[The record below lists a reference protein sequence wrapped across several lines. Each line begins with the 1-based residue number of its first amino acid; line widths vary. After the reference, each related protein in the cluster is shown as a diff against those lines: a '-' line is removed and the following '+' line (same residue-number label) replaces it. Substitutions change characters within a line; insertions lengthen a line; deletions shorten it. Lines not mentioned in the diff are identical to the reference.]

1 MTNDEKF
8 DLILSS
14 IGKLTNKFDSLEN
27 KFDGLENRFDSLEN
41 RFDNLEN
48 RFNNLENRFD
58 NLENRFDN
66 LENKVDKIEN
76 KVDRIEKEQTRINMV
91 IENDIKKNI
100 DIIIENYEP
109 AAKAMVEKVADI
121 DSLKTNVQLL
131 NRIVAEH
138 SDRIDKISKPA

>member
-27 KFDGLENRFDSLEN
+27 KFA
-41 RFDNLEN
+41 
-48 RFNNLENRFD
+48 NLENRFD

-66 LENKVDKIEN
+66 LENKVDK
-76 KVDRIEKEQTRINMV
+76 IEKEQTRINMV

-138 SDRIDKISKPA
+138 SDRLDKMSKPA

>member
-14 IGKLTNKFDSLEN
+14 IGKLTNKFD
-27 KFDGLENRFDSLEN
+27 
-41 RFDNLEN
+41 
-48 RFNNLENRFD
+48 

-66 LENKVDKIEN
+66 LENKVDK
-76 KVDRIEKEQTRINMV
+76 IEKEQTRINMV

-138 SDRIDKISKPA
+138 CDRLDKMSEPA